1 MTDDEFAKL
10 LQEALDSAEDGLKNG
25 PYRQALKD
33 LLALSM
39 QQIKASI
46 ATASYADYNRLITVV
61 EQASA
66 KNVTQAQLVQNIQ
79 ALGAKAVRIAKLVSG
94 LNSLLL

>member
-1 MTDDEFAKL
+1 MTDEEFARVL
-10 LQEALDSAEDGLKNG
+10 EEALDDAEEGLQNG
-25 PYRQALKD
+25 RYRQALKD

-46 ATASYADYNRLITVV
+46 AKASYADYSRLITVV

-66 KNVTQAQLVQNIQ
+66 KNVAQAQLVEGIK
-79 ALGAKAVRIAKLVSG
+79 ALGTKAVAIAKLIP
-94 LNSLLL
+94 SLRSFLP

>member
-1 MTDDEFAKL
+1 MTDEEFARALK
-10 LQEALDSAEDGLKNG
+10 EALDAAEDGLTNG

-46 ATASYADYNRLITVV
+46 ATASYADYSRLITVV

-66 KNVTQAQLVQNIQ
+66 KNVAQAQLVQGIA
-79 ALGAKAVRIAKLVSG
+79 ALGKKAIAIAKLIP
-94 LNSLLL
+94 SLKPLLP